1 MNPEYLSKDAIS
13 AEELAKMESIT
24 VDSALNKPDTLPIP
38 ILNSLIAEAVD
49 GKKWSDEDITVYQ
62 GLDQKQ
68 RKNFV
73 NFISKE
79 AFATLIEIAVAH
91 KAEIAENKIFG
102 GLVTGRV
109 AKQIKE
115 VCLAEQ
121 DFVRSDLFE
130 GNVAGY
136 VASVAKALGA
146 DIKLA
151 SFVRF
156 EKGEGIEKKQDDFA
170 AEIASMMQ

>member
-1 MNPEYLSKDAIS
+1 M
-13 AEELAKMESIT
+13 
-24 VDSALNKPDTLPIP
+24 P
-38 ILNSLIAEAVD
+38 ILNSLINEAID
-49 GKKWSDEDITVYQ
+49 EKKWSDEDIAVYQ

-136 VASVAKALGA
+136 VASVAKALGV